1 VLRALERAGIFPD
14 VISGTS
20 IGAVMGALYSSGL
33 SPDTILEKFQK
44 ELASGRLLQRV
55 PGAEV
60 LKTWSLFRF
69 GGWRRKLR
77 RYLAGAA
84 LEQLPIPVYPVSVD
98 LVSGTCVIRDRGD
111 VVDALLESSN
121 LPGLTRPIL
130 RDGAA
135 LVDGGVLNNVP
146 ADVARDRGAD
156 IVVGIDVGCATA
168 SPYGAGRQGTPA
180 GPTRDLG
187 FVKVLLRVLELQQSG
202 VLTRQSDA
210 ADLVIAPEIGEHG
223 VFQYDKFA
231 ELALAGEAATE
242 KAVPA
247 LRRLLAQQ
255 AACSERGMDFHR

>member
-1 VLRALERAGIFPD
+1 MRGLAHLGVLRALERARIFPD
-14 VISGTS
+14 LISGTS
-20 IGAVMGALYSSGL
+20 IGAVMGVLYASGYT
-33 SPDTILEKFQK
+33 PDSLLEKFQK
-44 ELASGRLLQRV
+44 EVASGWLMRHV
-55 PGAEV
+55 PGAEA
-60 LKTWSLFRF
+60 LRTLSLFRF

-77 RYLAGAA
+77 RYLAGVA

-98 LVSGTCVIRDRGD
+98 LVSGTCVVRERGD
-111 VVDALLESSN
+111 AVDALLESSN

-168 SPYGAGRQGTPA
+168 SPYHAGRPGTPA
-180 GPTRDLG
+180 GPTKDLG

-202 VLTRQSDA
+202 VLTRQADA

-223 VFQYDKFA
+223 VFHYDKFV

-242 KAVPA
+242 EAVPA

-255 AACSERGMDFHR
+255 AV